1 MRRRITS
8 LRRLAAVLERPLAGI
23 EQVPARL
30 PLAITPYYA
39 SLIRQPDHDDPIF
52 AQVVPQRAELRRF
65 PHLFDD
71 PLAEDE
77 HMPVPG
83 LVHRYPDRALLL
95 ATSTCASYCRHCN
108 RQRVAGQR
116 RAALSPARLQQVVA
130 YLQEH
135 PQVRDVIVSG
145 GDPLTMSNAR
155 LESILAALRGVASVE
170 ILRLGT
176 RVPVT
181 LPMRITGK
189 LVAMLRRY
197 RPLWINTQF
206 NHPREMTDL
215 AAAACARLVDAGIP
229 LGNQTVLLRGIND
242 DPLLMERLCR
252 TLVRHRVRPYYLFQ
266 CDLVQGV
273 EHFRTPLARGL
284 QILEHLRGRLGG
296 LAIPTLAVDAAGGGG
311 KIPLLPDYLV
321 SREADRTLLRN
332 WQGRLVEYP
341 EPRE

>member
-1 MRRRITS
+1 VSLGEVMIRYSPPGKMR
-8 LRRLAAVLERPLAGI
+8 LEEA
-23 EQVPARL
+23 
-30 PLAITPYYA
+30 T
-39 SLIRQPDHDDPIF
+39 
-52 AQVVPQRAELRRF
+52 
-65 PHLFDD
+65 
-71 PLAEDE
+71 
-77 HMPVPG
+77 
-83 LVHRYPDRALLL
+83 LLE
-95 ATSTCASYCRHCN
+95 
-108 RQRVAGQR
+108 V
-116 RAALSPARLQQVVA
+116 RAAGAEA
-130 YLQEH
+130 
-135 PQVRDVIVSG
+135 
-145 GDPLTMSNAR
+145 N
-155 LESILAALRGVASVE
+155 
-170 ILRLGT
+170 
-176 RVPVT
+176 
-181 LPMRITGK
+181 
-189 LVAMLRRY
+189 
-197 RPLWINTQF
+197 F
-206 NHPREMTDL
+206 
-215 AAAACARLVDAGIP
+215 AAACARLVDAGIP